1 MLECEECDAIWL
13 PTDADRW
20 ETHLTADEPP
30 ELGFYCP
37 ACAEREFG
45 ARSASE

>member
-1 MLECEECDAIWL
+1 LWL
-13 PTDADRW
+13 RADDERWKVYLTD
-20 ETHLTADEPP
+20 DEPP

-45 ARSASE
+45 DG